1 MKPMNCDSHQHAT
14 PLMDAPLGSCGKPC
28 DQTCDEPCADKPA
41 PLAKSRWAHWLNASL
56 FNTLDLCFDE
66 VYEEPKKI
74 LIVGGCRQMDWAQ
87 HVALLLPAA
96 EIHLVDPDE
105 AMVKRAQ
112 EEICCRFKF
121 VTAALGQLPYETDQ
135 FDLTLA
141 HNLLALP
148 QADWERTL
156 AELSRVTRS
165 NLMVSVHRP
174 LLWAMANRVSGF
186 ANAVKELGIEV
197 PTKIPGANDFISQLC
212 RYAKIKTKLAPF
224 PWTVYMTAVR
234 PKWDEKLTLA
244 S

>member
-1 MKPMNCDSHQHAT
+1 MKLMNCDTHPHPPALLDS
-14 PLMDAPLGSCGKPC
+14 PLGACGKPC
-28 DQTCDEPCADKPA
+28 DQTCDEPCADKPSSIA
-41 PLAKSRWAHWLNASL
+41 RSRWSHWINASL

-66 VYEEPKKI
+66 VYQEPKKI
-74 LIVGGCRQMDWAQ
+74 LIVGGCRQMDWSQ

-105 AMVKRAQ
+105 AVVQRAQ

-121 VTAALGQLPYETDQ
+121 VTAPLDRLPYERDQ

-148 QADWERTL
+148 QADWTNTL
-156 AELSRVTRS
+156 AELARVTS
-165 NLMVSVHRP
+165 ANFMLSMHRP
-174 LLWAMANRVSGF
+174 LLWAMASRLPGF
-186 ANAVKELGIEV
+186 SQGVQALGLQV
-197 PTKIPGANDFISQLC
+197 PARLPAAGDFLTVLS
-212 RYAKIKTKLAPF
+212 RYAKVKAKFAPLA
-224 PWTVYMTAVR
+224 WTVYMTAVK